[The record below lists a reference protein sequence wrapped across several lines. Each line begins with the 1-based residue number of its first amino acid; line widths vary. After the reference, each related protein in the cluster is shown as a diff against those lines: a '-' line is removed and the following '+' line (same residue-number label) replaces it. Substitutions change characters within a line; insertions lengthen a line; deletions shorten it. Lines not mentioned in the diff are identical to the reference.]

1 MTEVISINAS
11 EFKFSRGFQMPDD
24 SNLEDTK
31 LDIVKWGKNNL
42 FPNFLNNIFYSSA
55 YQSGIVR
62 GKVNYI
68 VGSGYQAQG
77 EDLLNFGDYSLQD
90 ILDAV
95 CLDVELY
102 NAFALRCMRNV
113 RGEKS
118 YEHIDFDMLRLD
130 KLGRGWWYSE
140 DWSQSKQSE
149 EHTKLRLIPNYD
161 PNNEKQFDSIY
172 VAYAEKPK
180 NKQTKTSKQNQVHD
194 YPQPQ
199 YIGALKSLMTDI
211 EIQSFHLYN
220 IINGMKVSGALNF
233 SNGEPA
239 NKSQFEEAVRD
250 AITPSENSGGV
261 MITYSDGDDRKVAW
275 VPFTGDDLDKR
286 YLILEKSVVQN
297 IMSAHSV
304 TSPMLFGIRVEGQ
317 LGGTTEM
324 EDSFNIFV
332 RTYVRNRQKF
342 MEEHLN
348 YLFKGVSVIQMNE
361 PEPLNVST
369 QDDNR
374 TLANISGLSPI
385 VGNKVLNS
393 MTENEI
399 RGLVELDPIE
409 GGDVVKRGLETFKKY
424 DEEEDEK
431 KKAAKL
437 ENAIILELVKRGR
450 SASEFKVLTER
461 PINDEFDFEAE
472 ENNIKEGFFLGEFE
486 TSNLE
491 AQVLDLL
498 NKGNKLDEIIE
509 ALEADEE
516 NIKKAY
522 SALTKRGLLQNG
534 ELTTE
539 GIRELGRNLPEF
551 ETEVVYSYVLRP
563 DVEGPAILPDGRTR
577 DFCRTLLELNRV
589 YTRAEIDQIS
599 ALPDVD
605 RNVWRYRGGWWRK
618 DAETRPTPFCR
629 HIWSQQLV
637 TKRR

>member
-11 EFKFSRGFQMPDD
+11 DFKFSRGFQMPDD

-31 LDIVKWGKNNL
+31 SDIVKWGKNNL

-55 YQSGIVR
+55 YQSGIIR

-77 EDLLNFGDYSLQD
+77 EERLNFGDYSLQD

-95 CLDVELY
+95 CLDIELY
-102 NAFALRCMRNV
+102 GGFALRCKRNLS
-113 RGEKS
+113 GENIW
-118 YEHIDFDMLRLD
+118 EHIDFDMLRLD
-130 KLGRGWWYSE
+130 KHGRGWWYSE
-140 DWSQSKQSE
+140 DWSQGRQSE

-161 PNNEKQFDSIY
+161 PDNEKQFDAIY
-172 VAYAEKPK
+172 VAYSEKTK
-180 NKQTKTSKQNQVHD
+180 NKQTRTSKQNQVHE

-233 SNGEPA
+233 PNGEPP
-239 NKSQFEEAVRD
+239 NKSAFEEAVRD

-261 MITYSDGDDRKVAW
+261 MITYSDGEDRKVSW

-286 YLILEKSVVQN
+286 YLILEKSVIQN

-317 LGGTTEM
+317 LGGSTEM

-342 MEEHLN
+342 IEEHLN
-348 YLFKGVSVIQMNE
+348 YLFNGVSVVQMNE
-361 PEPLNVST
+361 PEPLT
-369 QDDNR
+369 KQQ
-374 TLANISGLSPI
+374 AQPQ
-385 VGNKVLNS
+385 
-393 MTENEI
+393 EEA
-399 RGLVELDPIE
+399 
-409 GGDVVKRGLETFKKY
+409 FKKY
-424 DEEEDEK
+424 DDKEDEK

-437 ENAIILELVKRGR
+437 EDAIILELVKRGR
-450 SASEFKVLTER
+450 SASDFKILTQR

-472 ENNIKEGFFLGEFE
+472 EKNIKEGFFLGEFA

-509 ALEADEE
+509 ALESDED
-516 NIKKAY
+516 NIKRAY
-522 SALTKRGLLQNG
+522 ASLTKRGLLQNG

-539 GIRELGRNLPEF
+539 GLRELGRNLPEF
-551 ETEVVYSYVLRP
+551 ETEVVYSYDLRP

-577 DFCRTLLELNRV
+577 EFCRTLLQLNRV

-629 HIWSQQLV
+629 HIWNQQLV